1 MPAGKSEIPKPSQIN
16 YRLIK
21 RKKMSPHRYRI
32 DRRGADFLRVS
43 SLVFVSG
50 IISSLP
56 WVAEAKS
63 AKDVVIGLSMKT
75 HAQRRWALD
84 EALMK
89 AEAEK
94 LGVKLIFQWAND
106 SPTVQASQFEN

>member
-1 MPAGKSEIPKPSQIN
+1 MF
-16 YRLIK
+16 
-21 RKKMSPHRYRI
+21 PHCYRI
-32 DRRGADFLRVS
+32 HRRGADFLRVS
-43 SLVFVSG
+43 SLVIVSG

-56 WVAEAKS
+56 WIAEAKS

-89 AEAEK
+89 AEAARS
-94 LGVKLIFQWAND
+94 LA
-106 SPTVQASQFEN
+106 